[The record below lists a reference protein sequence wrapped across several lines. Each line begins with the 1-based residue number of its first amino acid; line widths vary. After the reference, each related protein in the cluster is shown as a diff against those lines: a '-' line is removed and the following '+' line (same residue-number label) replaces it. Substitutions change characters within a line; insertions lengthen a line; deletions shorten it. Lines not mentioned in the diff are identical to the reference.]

1 MDVGPEWSFFL
12 LLLLFR
18 YSLISRGIMYPD
30 ENTLRLVSMSAYKKA
45 LLGLGGSM
53 FSPEC
58 QLKEE
63 INLYLAQTRP
73 QGKK

>member
-1 MDVGPEWSFFL
+1 
-12 LLLLFR
+12 
-18 YSLISRGIMYPD
+18 MYPD